1 MVDFERI
8 DALARLV
15 REKGVNREI
24 LLNSLHRGLE
34 RATEKEYGTPQEIKV
49 TWDQDSGDIK
59 IQALKTV
66 VEKVD
71 PDRAHLEITPARAK
85 KYDSEAGI
93 GDQVAVPIRISDFGR
108 SSVNMFRQEFLS
120 LVKGAEREQVYKEF
134 IDRVGEIIP
143 RCRVQQVYRSRI
155 LVQVA
160 GRVEGIVPVA
170 ERARYEMY
178 DQGES
183 ITPVLIEVRSPESS
197 EPQLVL
203 SRATPLLIQKLFERE
218 APEIEEG
225 VVEIRAIAR
234 EAGVRTKIAVA
245 SNDFKVD
252 AVGTFVG
259 SKGSRVQAVMRELSG
274 ERIDVVPWTL
284 DKTVLATHALLP
296 ATVMHVEIERYID
309 PETGEEKEHMIA
321 VVPDDELSLAIG
333 KHGHN
338 VRLAGRLV
346 GYRIDAMTQSEWTER
361 RRWEEARHV
370 DLSEIECVS
379 DALRERLRL
388 AGFDT
393 ANRVVEAD
401 IDELSDVKGIG
412 PVTLKKLLAEAEEK
426 VARREETVSMEMER
440 QRLEKELEEAQE
452 DEESEGA
459 DDE

>member
-34 RATEKEYGTPQEIKV
+34 RATEKEYGTPQEVKV
-49 TWDQDSGDIK
+49 TWDQSSGDIK
-59 IQALKTV
+59 IHALKTV

-71 PDRAHLEITPARAK
+71 PERSHLEITPSKAK
-85 KYDSEAGI
+85 KYDSKAKL
-93 GDQVAVPIRISDFGR
+93 GDQVQVPIRISDFSR

-120 LVKGAEREQVYKEF
+120 MVKGAEREQVYKEF
-134 IDRVGEIIP
+134 IGRVGEIIP

-160 GRVEGIVPVA
+160 GRVEGIVPVS

-225 VVEIRAIAR
+225 VVEIRAMAR

-259 SKGSRVQAVMRELSG
+259 AKGSRVQAVMRELSG
-274 ERIDVVPWTL
+274 ERIDVIPWTL

-296 ATVMHVEIERYID
+296 ATVMHVEIERYTD
-309 PETGEEKEHMIA
+309 EKTGEEREHMIA

-346 GYRIDAMTQSEWTER
+346 GYRIDAMTQSDWTER
-361 RRWEEARHV
+361 RRWEEMRQVA
-370 DLSEIECVS
+370 LSELDCIS
-379 DALRERLRL
+379 DSLSERLRL

-393 ANRVVEAD
+393 ANRIVEGD
-401 IDELSDVKGIG
+401 IDELSEVKGIG

-440 QRLEKELEEAQE
+440 ARLEQELEEARQE
-452 DEESEGA
+452 EESSGADEE
-459 DDE
+459 

>member
-49 TWDQDSGDIK
+49 TWDQDSGDIR
-59 IQALKTV
+59 IQALKQV

-71 PDRAHLEITPARAK
+71 PDRAHLEITHARAK
-85 KYDSEAGI
+85 KYDSGAGI
-93 GDQVAVPIRISDFGR
+93 GDQVAVPIRISDFSR

-183 ITPVLIEVRSPESS
+183 ITPVLIEVRPPESS

-274 ERIDVVPWTL
+274 ERIDVMPWTL

-309 PETGEEKEHMIA
+309 AETGEEREHMIA

-361 RRWEEARHV
+361 RRWDEARQV

-379 DALRERLRL
+379 DAVRERLRL

-393 ANRVVEAD
+393 ANRVVETD

-426 VARREETVSMEMER
+426 VARREKTVSMEMER
-440 QRLEKELEEAQE
+440 DRLEKEIEEAQE
-452 DEESEGA
+452 DEESESA

>member
-49 TWDQDSGDIK
+49 IWDQDSGDIK

-71 PDRAHLEITPARAK
+71 SERAHLEITPARAK
-85 KYDSEAGI
+85 KYDSGAGI
-93 GDQVAVPIRISDFGR
+93 GDQVAVPIRISDFSR

-183 ITPVLIEVRSPESS
+183 ITPVLIEVRPPESS

-274 ERIDVVPWTL
+274 ERIDVIPWTL

-296 ATVMHVEIERYID
+296 ATVMHVEIERYTD

-361 RRWEEARHV
+361 RRWEEARQV
-370 DLSEIECVS
+370 GLSEIECIS
-379 DALRERLRL
+379 DKLSERLRL

-440 QRLEKELEEAQE
+440 DRLEKELEEAQE